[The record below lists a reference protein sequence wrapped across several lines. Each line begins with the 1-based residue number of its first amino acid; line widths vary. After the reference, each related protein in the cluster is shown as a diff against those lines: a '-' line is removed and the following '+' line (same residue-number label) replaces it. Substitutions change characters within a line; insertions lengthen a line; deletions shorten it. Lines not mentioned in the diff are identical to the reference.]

1 MKNIHSLQLLSIIET
16 NASIARENYLEKK
29 ISREILR
36 GEFAFRINF
45 EKKKVTIQ
53 IQV

>member
-16 NASIARENYLEKK
+16 NASIERKLSGKK
-29 ISREILR
+29 ILREILR

>member
-29 ISREILR
+29 ISREIL
-36 GEFAFRINF
+36 EENLHLESIL
-45 EKKKVTIQ
+45 KKKEK
-53 IQV
+53 

>member
-29 ISREILR
+29 YRE
-36 GEFAFRINF
+36 
-45 EKKKVTIQ
+45 KY
-53 IQV
+53 